1 MTMPNVN
8 QDTRDSV
15 AVLTALPRVNLLP
28 AEIAAAAKFR
38 RFQLAMGGALVAAV
52 AVVGALYVHGQSSV
66 KSAQDELDAAKAQQ
80 ATLQNT
86 LNSLQGVQDVYTQVA
101 AKQAMLTQAM
111 GAEVRWSQY
120 LADLSLRVPDKVWLT
135 TVTASQTATGLSG
148 TPTATTT
155 TTPGV
160 TQGIGTV
167 TFAGT
172 AFSHNDVAAWLDVLA
187 KERGFADA
195 YFSNATEKKVGP
207 RTLVD
212 YTSSVV
218 VTADAKSN
226 RYTAP
231 AGS

>member
-8 QDTRDSV
+8 QDTRDGV
-15 AVLTALPRVNLLP
+15 EVLTAMPRVNLLP
-28 AEIAAAAKFR
+28 AEIAEAAKFR
-38 RFQLAMGGALVAAV
+38 RFQLAMGAALVAAV
-52 AVVGALYVHGQSSV
+52 AAVGGLYVHGQSNV
-66 KSAQDELDAAKAQQ
+66 KAAQTELDAAQQ
-80 ATLQNT
+80 QQVQLQGTLT
-86 LNSLQGVQDVYTQVA
+86 SLQGVQDVYTQVA

-111 GAEVRWSQY
+111 GGEVRWSRY

-135 TVTASQTATGLSG
+135 TVTASQTATGL
-148 TPTATTT
+148 AAAQ
-155 TTPGV
+155 PGV
-160 TQGIGTV
+160 APTSGVAQGIGTV
-167 TFAGT
+167 SFAGE

-187 KERGFADA
+187 KERGFADP
-195 YFSNATEKKVGP
+195 YFSNATEKKIGP

-218 VTADAKSN
+218 VTDEAKSN